1 MSKSKFEK
9 DIKKKEKKLDKD
21 FDKLVL
27 KYNLKEMEHS
37 VKYFK
42 NKE

>member
-27 KYNLKEMEHS
+27 KYNK
-37 VKYFK
+37 FD
-42 NKE
+42 